1 MPQMLGFIFG
11 FVLPLLAATAA
22 QEQQQTIQQNLTPPT
37 SLPIANTK
45 LKPAAAAAIA
55 TPPPPSTN
63 DISCPKHTSLNGR
76 LAPTNTLLSE
86 EQQLVQE
93 ELCSHEDRGTCGN
106 ACCTI
111 QAESSKG
118 CDTQCAMALI
128 SKMINDHTFDGL
140 TIKNVTNLKSL
151 VVVGANDVE
160 YLISALRTG
169 PDGRNQNLLFS
180 IGSSDL
186 NPGQAV
192 VKGFSESK
200 AIGSYRDYGQ
210 NYRNLVEVFRG
221 VGGGGGGGGNGGGVG
236 TVSDGSSSSSWA
248 SSVVLI
254 HGCGR
259 NGKSSSE

>member
-1 MPQMLGFIFG
+1 
-11 FVLPLLAATAA
+11 
-22 QEQQQTIQQNLTPPT
+22 
-37 SLPIANTK
+37 
-45 LKPAAAAAIA
+45 
-55 TPPPPSTN
+55 
-63 DISCPKHTSLNGR
+63 
-76 LAPTNTLLSE
+76 
-86 EQQLVQE
+86 
-93 ELCSHEDRGTCGN
+93 
-106 ACCTI
+106 
-111 QAESSKG
+111 
-118 CDTQCAMALI
+118 MALI

-221 VGGGGGGGGNGGGVG
+221 VGGGGGNGGGVG

>member
-1 MPQMLGFIFG
+1 
-11 FVLPLLAATAA
+11 
-22 QEQQQTIQQNLTPPT
+22 
-37 SLPIANTK
+37 
-45 LKPAAAAAIA
+45 
-55 TPPPPSTN
+55 
-63 DISCPKHTSLNGR
+63 
-76 LAPTNTLLSE
+76 
-86 EQQLVQE
+86 
-93 ELCSHEDRGTCGN
+93 
-106 ACCTI
+106 
-111 QAESSKG
+111 
-118 CDTQCAMALI
+118 MALI

-221 VGGGGGGGGNGGGVG
+221 VGGGGGNGGNGGNGGGVG